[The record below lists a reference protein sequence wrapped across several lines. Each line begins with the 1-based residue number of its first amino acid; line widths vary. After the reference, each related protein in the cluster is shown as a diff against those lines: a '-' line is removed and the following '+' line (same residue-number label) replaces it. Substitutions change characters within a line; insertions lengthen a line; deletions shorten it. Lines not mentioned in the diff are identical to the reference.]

1 MAEFEIIGRALKK
14 VFGSRI
20 DRFIRDL
27 APTVGKINALE
38 PEFEKLSDARLFA
51 KTAEFKGRLASGE
64 KLDRLLPEAF
74 AACRESAKRNL
85 GMRHFDVQLLGGI
98 VLHQGRIAEMATGEG
113 KTLVA
118 TLACYLNAL
127 LGQGVHVVTVN
138 DYLARRDAK
147 WMGAIFT
154 ALDMEVGVIQAQ
166 MPNSVRLRAYRADI
180 TYGTNSEFGFDYL
193 RDNMKL
199 RYEDQTQQGRH
210 HFAVVDE
217 VDSILI
223 DEART
228 PLIIAGPAE
237 DSTDRYY
244 VVDRIVKQLKEGSDF
259 EVNEKDHHVVL
270 TEEGIERAQQFAG
283 VGSFYDAQNIE
294 WPHHIDQ
301 ALKANY
307 LYKRDKEYV
316 VDAGEEGPEI
326 VIVDEFTGR
335 KMAGR
340 RWSDGLHQAVEA
352 KEGVQIRAE
361 NQTLATITYQ
371 NFFRLYKK
379 LSGMTGTA
387 LTEAPEFIKIYNLDV
402 VTIPTNRRLRRPTTD
417 DLIYRTEGEKW
428 KAVVT
433 EIAKVHREGR
443 PVLVGTTSVA
453 KSEILSSLL
462 HGRPLAPALIE
473 ARRKSRP
480 EAKVE
485 EERKRLEAAD
495 EQPFIDGPI
504 HHELLNAKQ
513 HEREANIIAR
523 AGERG
528 AVTIATNMAGRGT
541 DIILG
546 AGVAEL
552 GGLHVVGTER
562 HEARRIDN
570 QLRGRAG
577 RQGDPGS
584 SQFFLSLDDDLMR
597 IFAKDWVGTMLQKL
611 GMEEGQEIQSPL
623 VSRMIERV
631 QKKMEAHNFDI
642 RKNLLEYDYVNNE
655 QRKEIY
661 GWRQSILEGA
671 DQGDRVEW
679 FIGETSKRF
688 AQTYLEKNEADEP
701 LEIDKLRRVFQQR
714 FNGEAPPGEAFAD
727 ISPDGGAQLLA
738 ERARAI
744 YSERRDKVGL
754 ERLRSLERYVLLQ
767 TIDEKWKDHLHAL
780 DYLRT
785 GVGMRGY
792 GQEDPKI
799 VYRREAAAYFGQMLQ
814 AIQDQVVDLVFHVE
828 PPAERVVVEEP
839 EEELASPAEAAPAP
853 VAAGGFDEDDWG
865 PDDDDTDWD
874 AVAKAEPVAIGSAA
888 QQAPAATMEAEL
900 EVSTATATMGAPP
913 IAVSSPPAA
922 TLVNSNPAPETSA
935 ETPAWREEQKR
946 AASRRE
952 VARPAADPLF
962 AKPAVDPNA
971 PCPCGSGKK
980 SKKCHG

>member
-1 MAEFEIIGRALKK
+1 MAEFEFLGKALKS
-14 VFGSRI
+14 VFGSRN
-20 DRFIRDL
+20 DRVIRDL
-27 APTVGKINALE
+27 APIVGRVNALE
-38 PEFEKLSDARLFA
+38 PELAKLSDAALAA
-51 KTAEFKGRLASGE
+51 KTPAFKERVAKGE
-64 KLDRLLPEAF
+64 KLDALLPEAF
-74 AACRESAKRNL
+74 AVCRESAKRNL

-98 VLHQGRIAEMATGEG
+98 VLHQGKIAEMATGEG

-118 TLACYLNAL
+118 TLPMYLNAL
-127 LGQGVHVVTVN
+127 EGKGVHVVTVN

-147 WMGAIFT
+147 WMGVIFR
-154 ALDMEVGVIQAQ
+154 ALGLQVGVIQAQ
-166 MPNSVRLRAYRADI
+166 MPSSQRLAAYRADI

-199 RYEDQTQQGRH
+199 RYDDQTQQGRH
-210 HFAVVDE
+210 HYAIVDE

-237 DSTDRYY
+237 ESADRYY
-244 VVDRIVKQLKEGSDF
+244 KADAIVKQLKETQHY

-270 TEEGIERAQQFAG
+270 TEEGIERAQQLAG
-283 VGSFYDAQNIE
+283 VGSFYDPQNID

-307 LYKRDKEYV
+307 LYKKDKEYV
-316 VDAGEEGPEI
+316 VDDGEEGPEI

-352 KEGVQIRAE
+352 KEGVAIRAE

-379 LSGMTGTA
+379 LGGMTGTA
-387 LTEAPEFIKIYNLDV
+387 LTEAPEFVKIYNLDV
-402 VTIPTNRRLRRPTTD
+402 ITIPTNRRLRRPATD
-417 DLIYRTEGEKW
+417 DLIYRTEAEKW
-428 KAVVT
+428 KAVVA
-433 EIAKVHREGR
+433 EIEKVHKKGQ

-453 KSEILSSLL
+453 KSELLSSLL
-462 HGRPLAPALIE
+462 LGNPMPPAMVE
-473 ARRKSRP
+473 ALKKSRP
-480 EAKVE
+480 ANLDAKKRAELEAKDG
-485 EERKRLEAAD
+485 K
-495 EQPFIDGPI
+495 PFVAEPI
-504 HHELLNAKQ
+504 QHDLLNAKQ
-513 HEREANIIAR
+513 HEREANIIAK

-541 DIILG
+541 DILLG
-546 AGVAEL
+546 PGIAEL

-584 SQFFLSLDDDLMR
+584 SQFFLSLEDDLMR

-642 RKNLLEYDYVNNE
+642 RKNLLEYDHVNNE
-655 QRKEIY
+655 QRKQIY
-661 GWRQSILEGA
+661 GWRQTILEGE

-679 FIGETSKRF
+679 FTVESCKRL
-688 AQTYLEKNEADEP
+688 AETYLVPNEGGEPPEIEKM
-701 LEIDKLRRVFQQR
+701 RRTFHQR
-714 FNGEAPPGEAFAD
+714 FNGDAPPAEAFAEK
-727 ISPDGGAQLLA
+727 SVAEGGKIMA

-744 YSERRDKVGL
+744 YAERRESVGAERLQHL
-754 ERLRSLERYVLLQ
+754 ERFVLLQ
-767 TIDEKWKDHLHAL
+767 TIDERWKDHLHAL

-799 VYRREAAAYFGQMLQ
+799 VYRREAATYFGQMLV
-814 AIQDQVVDLVFHVE
+814 AIQDQVVELVFHIE
-828 PPAERVVVEEP
+828 PPQPTREVDEIPDEEP
-839 EEELASPAEAAPAP
+839 T
-853 VAAGGFDEDDWG
+853 AAGQADHETGGRPAFDDDDWG
-865 PDDDDTDWD
+865 PDDDDTDWNAVLAAQAA
-874 AVAKAEPVAIGSAA
+874 AVAAPP
-888 QQAPAATMEAEL
+888 QAPAASMEAEL
-900 EVSTATATMGAPP
+900 EVSTSTATMGTPSLSVSAPP
-913 IAVSSPPAA
+913 QAAAPAGEQAAAQAAEARDESKRSA
-922 TLVNSNPAPETSA
+922 TKLPA
-935 ETPAWREEQKR
+935 
-946 AASRRE
+946 
-952 VARPAADPLF
+952 ARPAADPLF
-962 AKPAVDPNA
+962 AKPAVDPND
-971 PCPCGSGKK
+971 PCPCGSGRKY
-980 SKKCHG
+980 KKCHGG

>member
-27 APTVGKINALE
+27 APTVGRINALE
-38 PEFEKLSDARLFA
+38 PEYEKLSDARLFA
-51 KTAEFKGRLASGE
+51 KTAEFKARLASGE

-85 GMRHFDVQLLGGI
+85 GMRHFDVQLLGGM

-127 LGQGVHVVTVN
+127 VGQGVHVVTVN

-154 ALDMEVGVIQAQ
+154 ALDMKVGVIQAQ
-166 MPNSVRLRAYRADI
+166 MPNSLRLLAYRADI

-237 DSTDRYY
+237 DSTDQYY
-244 VVDRIVKQLKEGSDF
+244 IVDRIVKQLTEGSDF

-270 TEEGIERAQQFAG
+270 TEDGIEHAQKLAG

-352 KEGVQIRAE
+352 KEGVTIRAE

-379 LSGMTGTA
+379 LCGMTGTA

-402 VTIPTNRRLRRPTTD
+402 VTIPTNRRLRRPATD
-417 DLIYRTEGEKW
+417 DLIYRTEAEKW
-428 KAVVT
+428 RAVVA
-433 EIAKVHREGR
+433 EIEKVHKAGR

-462 HGRPLAPALIE
+462 NGKPMPAAMIE
-473 ARRKSRP
+473 ALRKSRS
-480 EAKVE
+480 ETKDA
-485 EERKRLEAAD
+485 EAAKKLAAKD
-495 EQPFIDGPI
+495 ELPFVTEPI
-504 HHELLNAKQ
+504 KHDLLNAKQ
-513 HEREANIIAR
+513 HEREANIIAK
-523 AGERG
+523 AGESG
-528 AVTIATNMAGRGT
+528 AVVIATNMAGRGT

-546 AGVAEL
+546 AGVADL

-584 SQFFLSLDDDLMR
+584 SQFFLSLEDDLMR

-661 GWRQSILEGA
+661 GWRQSILEGE

-679 FIGETSKRF
+679 FIGETCKRF

-701 LEIDKLRRVFQQR
+701 LEIDKLRRAFQQR
-714 FNGEAPPGEAFAD
+714 FNGEAPAAETFAD
-727 ISPDGGAQLLA
+727 ISPDGGAKLLA

-744 YSERRDKVGL
+744 YAERREKVGV

-799 VYRREAAAYFGQMLQ
+799 VYRREAATYFGQMLQ

-828 PPAERVVVEEP
+828 PQAERVVVDEP
-839 EEELASPAEAAPAP
+839 EEEMSASAESASAP
-853 VAAGGFDEDDWG
+853 VPAGGFDDDDWG

-874 AVAKAEPVAIGSAA
+874 AVAKAAEVAIGSAP
-888 QQAPAATMEAEL
+888 QPAPVATMEAEL
-900 EVSTATATMGAPP
+900 EVSTATATMGAPSVEVT
-913 IAVSSPPAA
+913 APPAA
-922 TLVNSNPAPETSA
+922 TLVKSSPAPGTAA
-935 ETPAWREEQKR
+935 ESPTWREDQKR
-946 AASRRE
+946 SATLRDVE
-952 VARPAADPLF
+952 RPAADPLF